1 MKLHSVFMLSL
12 LALCSCGKKDSYNIS
27 NVEVEFKEVSIEIG
41 GFFVNDYNRSCCL
54 SSVGEKY
61 LAGYNLPSRTV
72 DLYDADNMI
81 PIKQIKLLSEGPNA
95 IGDLRNLI
103 MIDLSNALVLTKNE
117 LIKVKVNEDADE
129 FLVNSRYDLADF
141 QQNRITGF
149 NYDSFQLMI
158 KNTFGLQTGLENF
171 LAYDAENDRV
181 FLPKYSVLVNDFQK
195 EYFSNALGGWINLK
209 SNTYNEEGVFY
220 SEYLIKNG
228 TQIPYLYDIQ
238 ALWNG
243 SNLIYSFPA
252 TPDLFVHNPSSET
265 LSRKSVKDGALSDV
279 IAEPIEDFKG
289 VTFEDINSTMIGMNY
304 SINSVQHFQ
313 PIWDPYRKLYY
324 RVSKV
329 KDTQGEKS
337 LMVKRFGNHVLTI
350 FDEEFDMLWEG
361 EYPTNFDATVLVT
374 KDKLLVPLKDQESED
389 RFQLG
394 TIELNGFK

>member
-1 MKLHSVFMLSL
+1 MKIHSVFMLSL
-12 LALCSCGKKDSYNIS
+12 MALCCCGKKDSYNIS
-27 NVEVEFKEVSIEIG
+27 KVEVEFKEVSLEID

-117 LIKVKVNEDADE
+117 LIKVKVNESTNE
-129 FLVNSRYDLADF
+129 FTVVSRHDLFDIQFNPIAGFDYQDF
-141 QQNRITGF
+141 Q
-149 NYDSFQLMI
+149 LVV
-158 KNTFGLQTGLENF
+158 KNTFGLLIGLENT
-171 LAYDAENDRV
+171 LAYDHEKDRV
-181 FLPKYSVLVNDFQK
+181 FLPKYSLTLNDFQA
-195 EYFSNALGGWINLK
+195 EYFSNELGGWVDLRN
-209 SNTYNEEGVFY
+209 NTYEELPVFY
-220 SEYLIKNG
+220 SEYLRENG

-238 ALWNG
+238 TLWNG
-243 SNLIYSFPA
+243 SEIVYSFPA
-252 TPDLFVHNPSSET
+252 SPEIFVFNLSSNKLKKQVVT
-265 LSRKSVKDGALSDV
+265 AGSLSDGF
-279 IAEPIEDFKG
+279 AKPLEGFKG
-289 VTFEDINSTMIGMNY
+289 VSLENIEASMKGTSY

-350 FDEEFDMLWEG
+350 FDEEFDILWEG
-361 EYPTNFDATVLVT
+361 EYPANFDATVLVT